1 VPSRKQRRRQQK
13 LRRHEWEEVLV
24 DEEGNEVVVEP
35 DGRATKAKAKPERR
49 SSNGRAPRRPIREVP
64 PPSWNRVIRRAG
76 IFAPLMFATVWF
88 LAGDKLSLA
97 DKVLQTLILLAFFL
111 PFSYVMDRV
120 AYRAYQR
127 RLERS

>member
-1 VPSRKQRRRQQK
+1 MPSRKQRRRQQK

-35 DGRATKAKAKPERR
+35 DARAAKAKSKPERR
-49 SSNGRAPRRPIREVP
+49 SSNGRAARRPIREVQ

-76 IFAPLMFATVWF
+76 IFAPLMFVTVWF
-88 LAGDKLSLA
+88 LAGDKLSLV